1 MNGSKL
7 SLHAQRGVSLSGLLV
22 VLAVLVVVAVLAMKV
37 VPTYTEYLS
46 AKDAIA
52 AAKATNGTPSEMKG
66 AFVRAADINNIRA
79 IKSSDLIIEKVDGQS
94 EVSFDYDAVVPL
106 FTNVKLVIR
115 YAATT
120 AADGV
125 VPDREEADPEK
136 K

>member
-22 VLAVLVVVAVLAMKV
+22 LLAVLVIVAIFAMKV

-46 AKDAIA
+46 AKDAIF
-52 AAKATNGTPSEMKG
+52 AAKATNGSPSEMKG

-79 IKSSDLIIEKVDGQS
+79 IKSSDLVIEKVDGQS

-120 AADGV
+120 APDGV
-125 VPDREEADPEK
+125 IPDREEADPEK